1 MHTGFRLKQKATGA
15 SKLCVESFNSLSVS
29 FKIMYT
35 TTRKLSILFVV
46 LSLFLSTIT
55 YAQQKTMVTRII
67 DGDVIQ
73 ALYGGVE
80 KRIRLIGID
89 APESRVN
96 RKAKKYADM
105 SEHDIKTIIEM
116 GEKAKAYVNGLI
128 KRGDS
133 ITIDFDV
140 QKWDKYGRLLGYV
153 YLSNGKMLNEEI
165 VKAGYANVITIPPNV
180 KYKDRF
186 IGAYLE
192 AEEDKRGLWK
202 LNVPNTNNRSK

>member
-1 MHTGFRLKQKATGA
+1 
-15 SKLCVESFNSLSVS
+15 
-29 FKIMYT
+29 MYT
-35 TTRKLSILFVV
+35 TTRNLPILFVV
-46 LSLFLSTIT
+46 LSLFLSTFT
-55 YAQQKTMVTRII
+55 YAQQTTIVTRVI
-67 DGDVIQ
+67 DGDAIQ

-96 RKAKKYADM
+96 RKAEKYADM

-140 QKWDKYGRLLGYV
+140 QKMDKYGRLLGYV

-165 VKAGYANVITIPPNV
+165 VKAGYANVMILPPNV
-180 KYKDRF
+180 KYKDMFSR
-186 IGAYLE
+186 AYKQ
-192 AEEDKRGLWK
+192 AKEDKRGLWK
-202 LNVPNTNNRSK
+202 LNVPNANPRLK

>member
-1 MHTGFRLKQKATGA
+1 
-15 SKLCVESFNSLSVS
+15 
-29 FKIMYT
+29 MYT
-35 TTRKLSILFVV
+35 TTRKLSILFVI

-55 YAQQKTMVTRII
+55 YAQQKSVVTRVI
-67 DGDVIQ
+67 DGDTIQ

-89 APESRVN
+89 TPGSRVS
-96 RKAKKYADM
+96 RKTKKDENM
-105 SEHDIKTIIEM
+105 SEHDLKTIIEM
-116 GEKAKAYVNGLI
+116 GEKAKSYVNGLI

-133 ITIDFDV
+133 ITIEVDV

-165 VKAGYANVITIPPNV
+165 VKAGYAMIMSIPPNV
-180 KYKDRF
+180 KYKDRLLE
-186 IGAYLE
+186 AYQE

-202 LNVPNTNNRSK
+202 LNVPNANNSLK

>member
-1 MHTGFRLKQKATGA
+1 M
-15 SKLCVESFNSLSVS
+15 N
-29 FKIMYT
+29 T

-55 YAQQKTMVTRII
+55 YAQQRTMTTRVI

-89 APESRVN
+89 TPESRVN
-96 RKAKKYADM
+96 RKAKKDANM
-105 SEHDIKTIIEM
+105 SEQDITTIIEM
-116 GEKAKAYVNGLI
+116 GKKAKAYVNGLI
-128 KRGDS
+128 KRGDL
-133 ITIDFDV
+133 ITIEFDV

-165 VKAGYANVITIPPNV
+165 VKAGYAMIMTIPPNV
-180 KYKDRF
+180 KYKDMFSR
-186 IGAYLE
+186 AYKQAKE
-192 AEEDKRGLWK
+192 GKRGLWK
-202 LNVPNTNNRSK
+202 LNVPDTNTHLK